1 MSKEILPGLDFA
13 EKNPELIIFGVPQ
26 QLLDRLT
33 LLDRKCLV
41 IEMPELPRYS
51 TVIFSNPNLRNKA
64 NKILDRANHNDF
76 W

>member
-1 MSKEILPGLDFA
+1 MSKEILPGLDFV
-13 EKNPELIIFGVPQ
+13 EQNPELIIFGVPQ